1 MQNAFSK
8 LAEFNFDLFR
18 MLLPDI
24 MHEIELGVWKALF
37 IHVLRIL
44 DCFDKSLKHEVD
56 RRRVQQSPTCLRM
69 IPEIYSI
76 AGLSK
81 YPPSGAM
88 QSGRLRQIVPS

>member
-44 DCFDKSLKHEVD
+44 DCFDKSLKHEVYQ
-56 RRRVQQSPTCLRM
+56 R
-69 IPEIYSI
+69 
-76 AGLSK
+76 
-81 YPPSGAM
+81 
-88 QSGRLRQIVPS
+88 